1 MYFGLLTTH
10 LEIFLVSLLVIAAAA
25 FMLQQRRSPQSTAA
39 WLLALVVVPYV
50 AVPIFVMLGF
60 RKQAGQEN
68 AITWREIEAPDPVN
82 RVDRTLRS
90 YGLPPATTGHEF
102 DLLEDPAAARDAMHN
117 LIAEAEDQI
126 DALFYLVARDAEG
139 RAFIDA
145 LTARARDGLRVR
157 LLMDRLGSLFPP
169 HRELRRFKA
178 AGGTVEFFS
187 PFVQTPRRGHLNLRN
202 HRKMLIADDR
212 IVYAGGRNVG
222 CEYLTPQ
229 DPVWTDLS
237 FTLTGPAVRSF
248 SDVFESDWSGAG
260 GIPRAHHREG
270 ADTGTCVAQ
279 LVASG
284 PDLPH
289 DGFHD
294 ALVNAI
300 HHATDRVWIVTPYF
314 LPTDGQ
320 SEALAIAAR
329 RGVDVRLILPRR
341 SNQRTADFARGAYLR
356 ELQAAGG
363 TILQYEDGMIHAK
376 TGIVDGTAYVGST
389 NFDVRSMLL
398 NFENA
403 LVLHDEASVT
413 RLADWFEARS
423 GACTKG
429 LRDHGALRRI
439 AEGFF
444 RIGAPM
450 L

>member
-10 LEIFLVSLLVIAAAA
+10 LEIFFVSLLVIVAAA

-50 AVPIFVMLGF
+50 AVPIFVAVGF
-60 RKQAGQEN
+60 RKRPGQEN
-68 AITWREIEAPDPVN
+68 AITFREVDALEPVN
-82 RVDRTLRS
+82 RVDKTLRS
-90 YGLPPATTGHEF
+90 YGLPPGATGHTF
-102 DLLEDPAAARDAMHN
+102 DLHESPAAARDAVHR
-117 LIAEAEDQI
+117 LIAEAEGQI

-145 LTARARDGLRVR
+145 LTARARDGVRVR

-169 HRELRRFKA
+169 HRELRRFKD

-212 IVYAGGRNVG
+212 VVYAGGRNVG
-222 CEYLTPQ
+222 DEYLTPQ

-248 SDVFESDWSGAG
+248 TDVFESDWSGVG
-260 GIPRAHHREG
+260 GVTREHHRTG
-270 ADTGTCVAQ
+270 ADEGTCVAQ

-294 ALVNAI
+294 TLVNAI

-329 RGVDVRLILPRR
+329 RGVDVTLVLPRR

-363 TILQYEDGMIHAK
+363 KILLYEDGMIHAK
-376 TGIVDGTAYVGST
+376 TGLVDGTAYIGST

-403 LVLHDEASVT
+403 LIVHDAQSVT
-413 RLADWFEARS
+413 QLADWFSRQ
-423 GACTKG
+423 TKQCSEG
-429 LRDHGALRRI
+429 LKEHGVLRRI